1 MKDSLKL
8 LIALFLAGLLVALLG
23 SFSDKL
29 PTQQLLRG
37 NLPAPSK
44 PQAIAV
50 FAKCLRNKGLKM
62 YGTAWCGSCK
72 KQRELF
78 GEPFKYIPEIDCD
91 KEAALC
97 KSRGIKGYPVWE
109 DAQGNLY
116 PGAKRFERLAEI
128 SGCRSPSDLASSGIV
143 DITLLIAFIAG
154 LISFL
159 APCIIPLIPSYFST
173 ITGFTFKDLYGLQ
186 FNKLRPRI
194 FLSTLFFIMGF
205 SVIFS
210 LMGAAS
216 SAFGQ
221 YINNNL
227 QVLLRISGGFLVVFG
242 LIQLGIINFKSLR
255 FDFAWKV
262 QRKLA
267 NLGFLTSAITGV
279 VSALVWIPC
288 IGSVLGSILLL
299 ASSLGSTSQGVILLF
314 VYSLGIS
321 FPFILLSLFFPT
333 IFIKL
338 QNSRKLLHNLSLAAG
353 AIMVAFGALLLADRY
368 SLFLRLFGI

>member
-1 MKDSLKL
+1 
-8 LIALFLAGLLVALLG
+8 
-23 SFSDKL
+23 
-29 PTQQLLRG
+29 
-37 NLPAPSK
+37 
-44 PQAIAV
+44 
-50 FAKCLRNKGLKM
+50 
-62 YGTAWCGSCK
+62 
-72 KQRELF
+72 
-78 GEPFKYIPEIDCD
+78 
-91 KEAALC
+91 
-97 KSRGIKGYPVWE
+97 
-109 DAQGNLY
+109 
-116 PGAKRFERLAEI
+116 
-128 SGCRSPSDLASSGIV
+128 
-143 DITLLIAFIAG
+143 
-154 LISFL
+154 
-159 APCIIPLIPSYFST
+159 
-173 ITGFTFKDLYGLQ
+173 
-186 FNKLRPRI
+186 
-194 FLSTLFFIMGF
+194 MGF